1 MKALILAAGY
11 ATRMYPLTRDFP
23 KPLLP
28 VGQKTIMDYLMERL
42 QGLPDLDHVFVV
54 TNSKFAP
61 HFLDWSHNPNRSGS
75 GRLAVEIIDDGTDSN
90 ETRLGAIA
98 DMMYAIKTKSI
109 ADDLLVTAGDNI
121 FTFNFSEL
129 DRLFREKGSDIV
141 VARHIDSLEALQRA
155 GVLEMDA
162 AQRVIGFEEKPQVPR
177 SHWACPALYV
187 LIKESLDLIPDYLD
201 NGGNPD
207 APGHFIAWLC
217 QQHPVYAF
225 KMTSPYYDIGNLES
239 YQRICQVFADPA
251 FSY

>member
-141 VARHIDSLEALQRA
+141 VAR
-155 GVLEMDA
+155 
-162 AQRVIGFEEKPQVPR
+162 
-177 SHWACPALYV
+177 
-187 LIKESLDLIPDYLD
+187 D